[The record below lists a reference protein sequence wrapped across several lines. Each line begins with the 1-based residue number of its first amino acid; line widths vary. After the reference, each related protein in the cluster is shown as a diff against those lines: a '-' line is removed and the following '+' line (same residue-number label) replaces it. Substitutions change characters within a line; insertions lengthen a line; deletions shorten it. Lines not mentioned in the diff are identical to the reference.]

1 MIYAGTVMEL
11 HEHRALIF
19 TMDCGLVYIRRRQG
33 MFLGQQVLFRQRDL
47 NPAARIPF
55 RRLAFSLT
63 AIAAALA
70 LLLVGGGILAGLFSG
85 LGLPGLDGSPYA
97 FLALD
102 VNPSVELAL
111 DRNDRIAALNTLNGD
126 AASLFGDM
134 DLTGLPAGE
143 AVDAILE
150 TLAEAGYL
158 ARDEEGT
165 LLLSGTVAKGL
176 RFLERNR
183 LEKHLQKLLVE
194 TAGRIEVRI
203 AERTTLYVFYSGD
216 GAVREQAE
224 ENGLSIGRQ
233 LLLMEATGRKVD
245 MTRDE
250 AKQADL
256 KSLLEKAGIRERR
269 IGLDPTLAPEP
280 TDRPTLPQD
289 PTDVPTSEPEPTE
302 APSGTPTS
310 EPEPSDDPTATP
322 EPTAE
327 PTPKPTPKP
336 TPTSAPLSW
345 DEKVAIG
352 AGSLADGHLLT
363 WAPLPDNMALQYYK
377 VVITRKSFSLAP
389 KYPEDGYLAVM
400 TDRSATSL
408 RIDNSRKY
416 NGGRE
421 GLQYLAVG
429 EYYMIS
435 ITYCLQDGTKYYG
448 NAVKFAYKGPA
459 GPTPTTAPT
468 EAAPAWSQQVAV
480 GEGSPTDG
488 HLMTWTN
495 PSSEWLGSRWL
506 DGVKIVLSIS
516 NPTPIYSNDGYLAYL
531 TGGNTS
537 FRLDNGSSYNGGDIP
552 GTGLVPG
559 QSYYASVT
567 YLISDGSRVRG
578 NAVSFVYQGPAG

>member
-1 MIYAGTVMEL
+1 M
-11 HEHRALIF
+11 ALQYYKVVI
-19 TMDCGLVYIRRRQG
+19 TRKS
-33 MFLGQQVLFRQRDL
+33 
-47 NPAARIPF
+47 
-55 RRLAFSLT
+55 FSL
-63 AIAAALA
+63 A
-70 LLLVGGGILAGLFSG
+70 
-85 LGLPGLDGSPYA
+85 PKYPED
-97 FLALD
+97 
-102 VNPSVELAL
+102 
-111 DRNDRIAALNTLNGD
+111 
-126 AASLFGDM
+126 
-134 DLTGLPAGE
+134 
-143 AVDAILE
+143 
-150 TLAEAGYL
+150 GYL
-158 ARDEEGT
+158 A
-165 LLLSGTVAKGL
+165 V
-176 RFLERNR
+176 
-183 LEKHLQKLLVE
+183 
-194 TAGRIEVRI
+194 I
-203 AERTTLYVFYSGD
+203 
-216 GAVREQAE
+216 
-224 ENGLSIGRQ
+224 
-233 LLLMEATGRKVD
+233 
-245 MTRDE
+245 
-250 AKQADL
+250 
-256 KSLLEKAGIRERR
+256 
-269 IGLDPTLAPEP
+269 
-280 TDRPTLPQD
+280 TDRSATSLRIDNSRKYNGGREGLQYLAVGEYYMISVTYCLQDGTKYYGNAVKFAYKGPAGPAPTTA
-289 PTDVPTSEPEPTE
+289 PTG
-302 APSGTPTS
+302 APAWSQQVS
-310 EPEPSDDPTATP
+310 
-322 EPTAE
+322 
-327 PTPKPTPKP
+327 
-336 TPTSAPLSW
+336 
-345 DEKVAIG
+345 IG
-352 AGSLADGHLLT
+352 AGTLADGHLLT